1 MIEPRQIGVIYMFI
15 LRMFLTSSMVFSM
28 IKVRRGLDLPISG
41 APKQEIHDGPKTSQI
56 AIIGSDYHGMKPTM
70 EVKVGDSVSKGQLL
84 FTDKKNPGVQFTSPT
99 SGTVVEINRGDRR
112 VFQSLVIDI
121 DGDAKETF
129 TSFDADKLST
139 ISRQQVVDNLVNSG
153 QWVSF
158 KTRPYSKVPAIDTV
172 PASIFV
178 NAMDTNPLAADPQ
191 VIIAER
197 QQDFANGLSVISNLT
212 EGSVNLC
219 VAGGSSVS
227 ADNVSLHSFSG
238 PHPAGLSGTHIH
250 YIDPVS
256 VNKTVWTINY
266 QDVIAIGALF
276 TTGEIDNRR
285 VIALGGP
292 QVSEPRLVR
301 TVLGA
306 NLNQLVIGELANN
319 ENRVISGS
327 VLSGRK
333 AVGNFA
339 FLGRYHNQVSVI
351 REGREREF
359 LHYLRPGINKHS
371 ALPLFAGGLKKK
383 LFNMTSSTNGS
394 ERAMVPVGG
403 YENVTALDLLPVQL
417 LRSLIVGDTEMA
429 QKLGCLELDED
440 DVGLY
445 TYVCVGKYEYGPI
458 LRDNLTRIEKEG

>member
-1 MIEPRQIGVIYMFI
+1 
-15 LRMFLTSSMVFSM
+15 MVFPM

-41 APKQEIHDGPKTSQI
+41 APKQDIHDGPKTSQV
-56 AIIGSDYHGMKPTM
+56 ALIGSDFHGMKPTM
-70 EVKVGDSVSKGQLL
+70 EVKVGDSVSRGQLL
-84 FTDKKNPGVQFTSPT
+84 FTDKKNLGVKFTSPS
-99 SGTVVEINRGDRR
+99 SGTVVEINRGEKR

-121 DGDAKETF
+121 DGDEKITF
-129 TSFDADKLST
+129 SSYDADKLDSL
-139 ISRQQVVDNLVNSG
+139 SRQQVVDNLVDSG

-158 KTRPYSKVPAIDTV
+158 KTRPYSKIPAIDSA

-197 QQDFANGLSVISNLT
+197 QQDFANGLKVIAKLT

-219 VAGGSSVS
+219 VEGNSSVT
-227 ADNVSLHSFSG
+227 AENVAVHSFSG

-256 VNKTVWTINY
+256 ADKTVWTINY
-266 QDVIAIGALF
+266 QDVIAIGVLF

-285 VIALGGP
+285 VVALGGP
-292 QVSEPRLVR
+292 QVTEPRLIR
-301 TVLGA
+301 TILGA
-306 NLNQLVIGELANN
+306 NLNQLVIGELEND
-319 ENRVISGS
+319 ENRIISGS

-333 AVGNFA
+333 AAGNLA

-359 LHYLRPGINKHS
+359 LHYLRAGFNKHS
-371 ALPLFAGGLKKK
+371 ALPIFAAGLKKK

-403 YENVTALDLLPVQL
+403 YENVTALDILPVQL
-417 LRSLIVGDTEMA
+417 LRALIVGDTEMA

-458 LRDNLTRIEKEG
+458 LRENLTRIEKEG